1 MMRLVF
7 FGTPEFS
14 LPSLNALSDSKHE
27 VLAVVTQPDR
37 KSGRG
42 GQIVFSPVKL
52 RAQKAGLEIFQPNKA
67 GDSVFISNLRSL
79 KPSVIV
85 VVAYGQILPP
95 EIIYLPE
102 LGCINVHASLLPKY
116 RGAAPINWAI
126 INGEGMSGV
135 STMLMDEGMDTGQVL
150 LQQETEIR
158 PDDTA
163 GSLSQRL
170 SESGAGILID
180 TLKRME
186 NGSLKPVPQ
195 TGEVSYARVL
205 KKADGLINW
214 SKSAGELCNFI
225 RGVNP
230 WPGAYSF
237 LNGERVRI
245 LKAVP
250 VDERVGA
257 AGMIGKLTADELF
270 VGTGRGMLSILE
282 IQPSG
287 KPVMTV
293 RAFLQGRRLK
303 EGMKFNEKAVD

>member
-1 MMRLVF
+1 MIRLVF
-7 FGTPEFS
+7 FGTPGFS
-14 LPSLNALSDSKHE
+14 LPSLNALLGSKHE

-67 GDSVFISNLRSL
+67 GDNLFISNLRSL

-102 LGCINVHASLLPKY
+102 FGCINVHASLLPKY

-126 INGEGMSGV
+126 ISGEGVTGV
-135 STMLMDEGMDTGQVL
+135 NTMLMDEGIDTGQVL

-170 SESGAGILID
+170 SEVGAGILIE

-195 TGEVSYARVL
+195 TGEASYARVL

-237 LNGERVRI
+237 LNGERVKISR
-245 LKAVP
+245 AVP
-250 VDERVGA
+250 VDERGGA
-257 AGMIGKLTADELF
+257 GLISKITADVLL
-270 VGTGRGMLSILE
+270 VGTGKGMLSILE

-303 EGMKFNEKAVD
+303 EGMKFNEKPVD

>member
-1 MMRLVF
+1 MRLVF
-7 FGTPEFS
+7 FGTPGFS
-14 LPSLNALSDSKHE
+14 LPSLNALLGSKHK

-67 GDSVFISNLRSL
+67 GDCLFISNLRSL

-102 LGCINVHASLLPKY
+102 FGCINVHASLLPKY

-126 INGEGMSGV
+126 INGEGTTGV
-135 STMLMDEGMDTGQVL
+135 NTMLMDEEMDTGQVL

-170 SESGAGILID
+170 SEAGAGILIE

-195 TGEVSYARVL
+195 TGEASYARVL

-237 LNGERVRI
+237 LNDERVKI
-245 LKAVP
+245 SKAVP
-250 VDERVGA
+250 VDERGGA
-257 AGMIGKLTADELF
+257 GLISKITANELL
-270 VGTGRGMLSILE
+270 VGTGKGVLSILE

-303 EGMKFNEKAVD
+303 EGMKFNERPVD

>member
-1 MMRLVF
+1 MRLVF
-7 FGTPEFS
+7 FGTPGFS
-14 LPSLNALSDSKHE
+14 LPSLNALLGSKHE

-67 GDSVFISNLRSL
+67 GDNLFISNLRSL

-102 LGCINVHASLLPKY
+102 FGCINVHASLLPKY

-126 INGEGMSGV
+126 INGEGVTGV
-135 STMLMDEGMDTGQVL
+135 NTMRMDEGIDTGQVL

-170 SESGAGILID
+170 SEVGAGILIE
-180 TLKRME
+180 TLKRIE

-195 TGEVSYARVL
+195 TGEASYAGVL

-237 LNGERVRI
+237 LNGERVKISR
-245 LKAVP
+245 AVP
-250 VDERVGA
+250 VDERGGA
-257 AGMIGKLTADELF
+257 GLISKITADVLL
-270 VGTGRGMLSILE
+270 VGTGKGMLSILE

-303 EGMKFNEKAVD
+303 EGMKFNEKPVD